1 MGNKNAESILLIVT
15 KYLNFEYSPKIRK
28 STTKTLKFLLEV
40 PKNEQDRRL
49 VFVNIIYPKL
59 KEVLDYAVNKNN
71 LKDSK
76 LLFK

>member
-1 MGNKNAESILLIVT
+1 MT
-15 KYLNFEYSPKIRK
+15 KYLNFEYSAKIRK
-28 STTKTLKFLLEV
+28 STAKTLKFLLEV
-40 PKNEQDRRL
+40 PKNEQERRL

-59 KEVLDYAVNKNN
+59 KAVLENAVNKNN